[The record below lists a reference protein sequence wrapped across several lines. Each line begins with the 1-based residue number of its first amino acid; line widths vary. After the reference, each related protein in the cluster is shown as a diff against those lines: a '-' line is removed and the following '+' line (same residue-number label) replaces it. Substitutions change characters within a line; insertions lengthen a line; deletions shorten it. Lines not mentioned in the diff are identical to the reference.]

1 MKKGLNWVH
10 DPVKEVL
17 SQGNN
22 WTCPTLAVCPCLAIL
37 SPCNPLGG
45 GGGCPVVGCGGLI
58 CGALDG
64 PRFS

>member
-22 WTCPTLAVCPCLAIL
+22 WTCPTLAVCPCLAIFYVCGPL
-37 SPCNPLGG
+37 CSSKAPCNPLII
-45 GGGCPVVGCGGLI
+45 CPTYGI
-58 CGALDG
+58 G
-64 PRFS
+64 PRP